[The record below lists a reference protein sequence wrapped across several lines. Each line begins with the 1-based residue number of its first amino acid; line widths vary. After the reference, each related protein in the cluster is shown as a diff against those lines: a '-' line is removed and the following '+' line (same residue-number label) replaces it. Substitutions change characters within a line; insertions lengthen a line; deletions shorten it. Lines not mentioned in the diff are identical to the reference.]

1 MLFGVLPDSYDIE
14 GNDKYETNVAQA
26 KPSSPS
32 CSLSAQR
39 GASADSG
46 SKSWEH
52 HDFFCYSIS
61 PASILLM
68 TLAGLPAAMQFEG
81 MSFTTTLP
89 APMVTLSPMVTLP
102 PNQQLLPMVTGLAHS
117 CREFRSVGSVLWH
130 AV

>member
-1 MLFGVLPDSYDIE
+1 MKRTLHKLNHHHHSARYR
-14 GNDKYETNVAQA
+14 GND
-26 KPSSPS
+26 
-32 CSLSAQR
+32 

-46 SKSWEH
+46 SKLWEH

-89 APMVTLSPMVTLP
+89 APMVTLSPMVTPGSMVTLP